1 MKERILKILFDKKG
15 NYVSGEELATLLGV
29 SRTAIWKHMNQIKQ
43 EGYNIQTTKKGY
55 RISENNEKLLPME
68 IKSKIED
75 DSFLWK
81 EILHFDSLNS
91 TNDYAKKIANEVQE
105 GTIVI
110 SEEQLSG
117 RGRMGRGWSS
127 PKGDGIWMSIILKPM
142 IPPTEAAKLTQVAA
156 AAVCKAIRKTTELSA
171 LIKWP
176 NDIVVGNKKV
186 CGILT
191 EMAGEL
197 NEVNYIIVG
206 IGINVNIGSFP
217 EELRDK
223 ATSLFIQKGERI
235 DRNCLAASII
245 NEFTILYKSYI
256 FEKSFSKTLDVC
268 RTFSALLGKEV
279 YLVKGEERERVTAI
293 DITDDGLLEVRKNNG
308 EITTIISGE
317 VSIRGEGQYI

>member
-1 MKERILKILFDKKG
+1 MKERILKTLYDKKG
-15 NYVSGEELATLLGV
+15 DYVSGEELAGLLGV
-29 SRTAIWKHMNQIKQ
+29 SRTAIWKHIKQIKQ
-43 EGYNIQTTKKGY
+43 EGYNIETTKKGY
-55 RISENNEKLLPME
+55 RILDTKEKLLPME
-68 IKSKIED
+68 IKGRLDED
-75 DSFLWK
+75 SIIGK
-81 EILHFDSLNS
+81 EILHFDSIDS
-91 TNDYAKKIANEVQE
+91 TNDYAKKIAYEVAE

-110 SEEQLSG
+110 SEEQHSG

-156 AAVCKAIRKTTELSA
+156 AAVCKAIRQTTELSA

-206 IGINVNIGSFP
+206 IGINVNTDSFP
-217 EELRDK
+217 KELSEK

-245 NEFTILYKSYI
+245 KEFTILYKSYI
-256 FEKSFSKTLDVC
+256 HEKSFSKTLDVC
-268 RTFSALLGKEV
+268 RAFSALIGKEV
-279 YLVKGEERERVTAI
+279 YLVKGEERERVTPI
-293 DITDDGLLEVRKNNG
+293 DITDDGLLMVRKSNG
-308 EITTIISGE
+308 EVTTIISGE
-317 VSIRGEGQYI
+317 ISIRGEGQYI